1 MKTLLI
7 TQGVVRKVDYVYVV
21 LGPQLQELGKGLQ
34 RDWDGQRNR
43 IEDRDLDRD
52 LDRVGDRNWDRNWY
66 RDLVRDGDMH

>member
-1 MKTLLI
+1 M
-7 TQGVVRKVDYVYVV
+7 